1 MLRRLESSSL
11 GAVSPLKRLT
21 KRASSGVSEKVRARD
36 ASTKRV
42 RKVTGVTGPARS
54 PLIALTQEVLA
65 GKQSVDVTV
74 NGLEFRITRL
84 QVMGGSDYAITSRSR
99 VVGNRAFSTVVDA
112 AVPG

>member
-1 MLRRLESSSL
+1 
-11 GAVSPLKRLT
+11 
-21 KRASSGVSEKVRARD
+21 VRARD